1 MSGSKLPDFPADY
14 GSTGGH
20 LVLVS
25 RAPPYYNSQ
34 KGVGCKMNF
43 RPLRA
48 LLSNSK

>member
-25 RAPPYYNSQ
+25 RAPPFIIIRKRGS
-34 KGVGCKMNF
+34 GV
-43 RPLRA
+43 R
-48 LLSNSK
+48 